1 MAFKPIMP
9 RDKAAP
15 TGQAGRE
22 RSALAD
28 FKRRYDR
35 IGAVW
40 QAVLDRIDFA
50 EIIQT
55 NARRYEFRTMPQVL
69 AALLAEAGRM
79 TDEILQEGGEDQLW
93 FSLEYA
99 LPAYEQGAAISWR
112 NLGAQS
118 QTYRRQFP
126 QLLELIASA
135 PYQRRIGLL
144 RAREFEEMQALSGLT
159 KANMGRALAQGLASG
174 VGPLE
179 TARLMSE
186 QLDISRNRANL
197 IARTEINQALR
208 TARLDEAQDAQDRL
222 GVQTRMMHLSALSPT
237 TRPNHAG
244 RHGKLYTIEEAR
256 DWWAS
261 TEACNCKCSTT
272 EVLVDENGQPLSPDF
287 VRMVQQAGAD
297 YFERLAA

>member
-1 MAFKPIMP
+1 MALKPIMP
-9 RDKAAP
+9 RNTAAP
-15 TGQAGRE
+15 TGQAARE

-93 FSLEYA
+93 FSLEYV

-126 QLLELIASA
+126 QLFELIASA

-144 RAREFEEMQALSGLT
+144 RAREFEEMQALGGLT
-159 KANMGRALAQGLASG
+159 KANLGRALAQGLASG

-222 GVQTRMMHLSALSPT
+222 GVQTMMMHLSALSPT
-237 TRPNHAG
+237 TRPNHAA

-256 DWWAS
+256 EWWAS